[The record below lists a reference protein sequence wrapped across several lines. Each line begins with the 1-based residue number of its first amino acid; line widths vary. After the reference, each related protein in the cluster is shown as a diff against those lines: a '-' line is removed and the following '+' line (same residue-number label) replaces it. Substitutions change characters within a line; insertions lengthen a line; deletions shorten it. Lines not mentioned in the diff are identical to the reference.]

1 MLLENV
7 TKSQAT
13 TSYDA
18 YRRKVSRNSNIK
30 VVILLL
36 LSIASCLF
44 LFYYGFGEY
53 SEKTQ
58 AYLITLRKPRFIAI
72 VLSAVCIGVA
82 SIVFQ
87 SIIRNEIVTPSI
99 LGMGSLYSLVQTTL
113 FFVVGADSVFIY
125 NRNLGFLLN
134 LAVMSVVSLTL
145 YSYLFKKTNYNLLY
159 VLLIGTVMSNFFGG
173 ITTAMTR
180 IMDPNTY
187 DTLLDN
193 LVASFG
199 RVNGDILLLSTGV
212 IVGTLLF
219 FHRDFRLLDVITLG
233 KDQAINLGVAYD
245 KVIGRLL
252 LCVILLVSVSTAL
265 VGPMT
270 FLGIIVSN
278 LSRQVFITYRHSYLL
293 TGSVLFGIVVLTGGQ
308 AIVEHILPFTTY
320 ISVVINI
327 LGGGYFLFLITKN
340 KGV

>member
-1 MLLENV
+1 MESVNSND
-7 TKSQAT
+7 KKI
-13 TSYDA
+13 TSYDT
-18 YRRKVSRNSNIK
+18 YRRKISRQSNLK
-30 VVILLL
+30 VLVLFILA
-36 LSIASCLF
+36 IASCLF
-44 LFYYGFGEY
+44 LFYYGLGEY

-58 AYLITLRKPRFIAI
+58 SYLLGLRRPRFYAI
-72 VLSAVCIGVA
+72 VLSAICIGVA

-87 SIIRNEIVTPSI
+87 SIIRNAIVTPGI
-99 LGMGSLYSLVQTTL
+99 LGMGSLYSLVQTVL
-113 FFVVGADSVFIY
+113 FFVVGTDSVFIY

-134 LAVMSVVSLTL
+134 LTVMSVVSLTI

-173 ITTAMTR
+173 ITTTMTR

-187 DTLLDN
+187 DSLLDN

-199 RVNGDILLLSTGV
+199 RVNADILNMSTVV
-212 IVGTLLF
+212 IVLTILF
-219 FHRDFRLLDVITLG
+219 FFRDFRLLDVITLG
-233 KDQAINLGVAYD
+233 KDQAINLGVDYD

-252 LCVILLVSVSTAL
+252 LSVILLISVSTAL
-265 VGPMT
+265 VGPLT

-278 LSRQVFITYRHSYLL
+278 LSRQVFKTYRHIYLL

-308 AIVEHILPFTTY
+308 AIIEHILPFTTY
-320 ISVVINI
+320 VSVVINI

>member
-1 MLLENV
+1 MLDNSNKNQ
-7 TKSQAT
+7 TSIP
-13 TSYDA
+13 SYDV
-18 YRRKVSRNSNIK
+18 YRKKVLAKCNVK
-30 VVILLL
+30 LVILVL
-36 LSIASCLF
+36 LSVASCLF
-44 LFYYGFGEY
+44 LFYYGLSEY

-58 AYLITLRKPRFIAI
+58 TYLLGLRRPRFYAI
-72 VLSAVCIGVA
+72 VLSAICIGIA
-82 SIVFQ
+82 AIVFQ
-87 SIIRNEIVTPSI
+87 SIIRNAIVTPSI
-99 LGMGSLYSLVQTTL
+99 LGMGSLYSLIQTVL
-113 FFVVGADSVFIY
+113 FFVIGADSVFIY

-134 LAVMSVVSLTL
+134 LTVMSVVSLTL

-199 RVNGDILLLSTGV
+199 RVNSDILNISTV
-212 IVGTLLF
+212 IIILTVLF
-219 FHRDFRLLDVITLG
+219 FYRDFRLLDVITLG
-233 KDQAINLGVAYD
+233 KDQAINLGVDYD

-252 LCVILLVSVSTAL
+252 LCVILLISVSTAL
-265 VGPMT
+265 VGPLT

-278 LSRQVFITYRHSYLL
+278 LSRQVFMTYRHTYLL
-293 TGSVLFGIVVLTGGQ
+293 TGSVLFGIIVLTGGQ
-308 AIVEHILPFTTY
+308 AIIEHILPFTTY

>member
-1 MLLENV
+1 MENA
-7 TKSQAT
+7 SNSRQNPP
-13 TSYDA
+13 SYEV
-18 YRRKVSRNSNIK
+18 YRRKILRQCNIK
-30 VVILLL
+30 VVILILL
-36 LSIASCLF
+36 AIISCVF
-44 LFYYGFGEY
+44 LFYYGLNEY

-58 AYLITLRKPRFIAI
+58 VYLLGLRRPRFYAI
-72 VLSAVCIGVA
+72 FLSAVCIGVA

-87 SIIRNEIVTPSI
+87 SIIRNEIVTPEI
-99 LGMGSLYSLVQTTL
+99 LGMGSLYSLVQTVL
-113 FFVVGADSVFIY
+113 FFVVGGDSIFVY
-125 NRNLGFLLN
+125 NRNYGFLLN
-134 LAVMSVVSLTL
+134 LLVMSVVSLGI

-173 ITTAMTR
+173 ITTTMTR
-180 IMDPNTY
+180 VMDPNTY
-187 DTLLDN
+187 DSLLDN

-199 RVNGDILLLSTGV
+199 RVNSDILAMSTGIIIATIV
-212 IVGTLLF
+212 IF
-219 FHRDFRLLDVITLG
+219 YRDYRLMDVITLG
-233 KDQAINLGVAYD
+233 KDQAINLGVDYN

-252 LCVILLVSVSTAL
+252 LSVILLISVSTAL
-265 VGPMT
+265 VGPLT

-278 LSRQVFITYRHSYLL
+278 LSRQVFKTYRHCYLL

-327 LGGGYFLFLITKN
+327 LGGGYFLYLIMKN